1 MNIKKLEIN
10 SFRGIPNKLSITF
23 PKKNGRPASL
33 IILGD
38 NGVGKSSVVDSIE
51 FCLQGHILQSK
62 SLDLATS
69 PSVRSFYNQTLPDIK
84 VTLEND
90 EVINRKIIDDE
101 QGLLSNIKNPHK
113 LFSVS
118 PFVLRRHDILRFI
131 DSSEAERTLVFSN
144 YLREENSV
152 DWVEHPID
160 EIKRLQDER
169 LAIKN
174 QRDSLIKTLANEL
187 KMEVESIP
195 FNRKEFHEFVK
206 EKVYKGISKSQM
218 EAKGF
223 KVKLNERAIQLA
235 DDVFAAMENHRKIKS
250 QINAFSVN
258 AKITTFPKHLLTQLE
273 LFLVKVSEKLT
284 TSFLQISPLPFLE
297 RIEIKYDNKSVL
309 ALSLIL
315 ILKNKRRCNPNQLLS
330 EANLDLLALLFFLS
344 FIQESAERG
353 QSKFII
359 LDDVLQSVDA
369 TIRVS
374 FVSYLLKNFPDWQY
388 IITAHDRLWHRQ
400 LIELMN
406 LYGHPHFNL
415 AITGWTFENGPEIK
429 SIATGIDD
437 SLKEAL
443 QEKNLLNICA
453 NSGLL
458 LEELSDALSKSLS
471 TSIHRKRDDKYTL
484 ADLLPG
490 IMKQLKKTTLK
501 NQVETIEQW
510 IHLRNLIG
518 AHFNEWALA
527 LSLDEARQ
535 FGESVIK
542 LFEEV
547 KCKKCSSWISNNAE
561 LNFYSCKC
569 GTILIQKK

>member
-23 PKKNGRPASL
+23 PTKNKRPASL

-38 NGVGKSSVVDSIE
+38 NGVGKSSIVDSIE
-51 FCLQGHILQSK
+51 FCLQGHISESK
-62 SLDLATS
+62 SLDLSTS
-69 PSVRSFYNQTLPDIK
+69 PSVRSFYSETLPDIK
-84 VTLEND
+84 VILENED
-90 EVINRKIIDDE
+90 VINRKIIEDE

-144 YLREENSV
+144 YLREENNE

-169 LAIKN
+169 LTIKN
-174 QRDSLIKTLANEL
+174 QRDLLIRALANEL
-187 KMEVESIP
+187 KIEAESIP
-195 FNRKEFHEFVK
+195 FNRREFHKFIK

-223 KVKLNERAIQLA
+223 KIKFNKRAIQLA
-235 DDVFAAMENHRKIKS
+235 DDVFTAMENHRKIKS
-250 QINAFSVN
+250 QINAFSIT
-258 AKITTFPKHLLTQLE
+258 AKFSTFPKHLLTQLE

-284 TSFLQISPLPFLE
+284 TSFLQISPLSFIE
-297 RIEIKYDNKSVL
+297 RIEIKYDNQSVL

-315 ILKNKRRCNPNQLLS
+315 VLKNERRCSPNQLLS

-374 FVSYLLKNFPDWQY
+374 FISYLLKNFTDWQY

-415 AITGWTFENGPEIK
+415 AIVGWTFENGPEIK
-429 SIATGIDD
+429 GITNIIDE
-437 SLKEAL
+437 SLRSAL
-443 QEKNLLNICA
+443 ENNNLQNICA
-453 NSGLL
+453 DSGLL

-471 TSIHRKRDDKYTL
+471 ISIHRKRDDKYTL

-490 IMKQLKKTTLK
+490 IMKQLKKTSLK
-501 NQVETIEQW
+501 SQVETVEQW
-510 IHLRNLIG
+510 VHLRNLIG

-527 LSLDEARQ
+527 LSFHEAKQ
-535 FGESVIK
+535 FGESVIN
-542 LFEEV
+542 LFEAV
-547 KCKKCSSWISNNAE
+547 KCKKCSSWISSNIGQ
-561 LNFYSCKC
+561 NFYSCKC
-569 GTILIQKK
+569 GTIIIQKK